1 MSTILD
7 RVAKIADRFDEL
19 THLMADP
26 AVAAEFSRLSEFD
39 RERQEIEELAQVY
52 RRYEVATTQLHEN
65 RALLEDA
72 DEELRELAELE
83 IESLQAELETL
94 DQQMKSLL
102 LPKDPKD
109 EKNVIVEIRA
119 GTGGEEAGLF
129 ASELYRMYIRWSE
142 AHRYKIEELSLSDTG
157 LGGLKEVVFA
167 IKGKGAYSKL
177 KYESGVHRVQRVPVT
192 ESAGRIHTSAA
203 TVAVLP
209 EADEID
215 VVVSDNDI
223 RIDIFRSSGP
233 GGQSVNT
240 TDSAVRLTHLPTG
253 IVISCQDEKS
263 QLQNKLKAMRILR
276 SRLYEIEEQ
285 KRADELGAA
294 RRSQSGSGD
303 RSEKIRTYNFPQSRV
318 TDHRI
323 NKTVYQLD
331 TVLNGALDEFIEE
344 LAAHDQA
351 QRLEAM
357 SAELAA

>member
-1 MSTILD
+1 MSMILA

-19 THLMADP
+19 TQLMGDP
-26 AVAAEFSRLSEFD
+26 EVAADFTRLNELD
-39 RERQEIEELAQVY
+39 RERQELEELAQTY
-52 RRYEVATTQLHEN
+52 RRYAVVTTQLEEN
-65 RALLEDA
+65 RALLDDA
-72 DEELRELAELE
+72 DEEMRDLAELE
-83 IESLQAELETL
+83 IEALEEELESL
-94 DQQMKSLL
+94 EKQMKALL

-119 GTGGEEAGLF
+119 GTGGEEASLF
-129 ASELYRMYIRWSE
+129 AAELYRMYMRWAE
-142 AHRYKIEELSLSDTG
+142 AHRYKIESLNINETG

-192 ESAGRIHTSAA
+192 ESAGRVHTSAA

-209 EADEID
+209 EAEDID
-215 VVVSDNDI
+215 VVINDNDI

-240 TDSAVRLTHLPTG
+240 TDSAVRLTHIPSG

-276 SRLYEIEEQ
+276 TRLYELEEE
-285 KRADELGAA
+285 KRMVELGAT
-294 RRSQSGSGD
+294 RRSQIGSGD

-323 NKTVYQLD
+323 GKTVHQLD
-331 TVLNGALDEFIEE
+331 SVLNGNIDEFIDE
-344 LAAHDQA
+344 LSAYDQT
-351 QRLEAM
+351 QRLEVM
-357 SAELAA
+357 SAEMA

>member
-19 THLMADP
+19 TQLMADP
-26 AVAAEFSRLSEFD
+26 AVAADFSRLSEFD

-83 IESLQAELETL
+83 IEILQTELETL

-285 KRADELGAA
+285 KRTDELGAA
-294 RRSQSGSGD
+294 RRSQIGSGD

-331 TVLNGALDEFIEE
+331 SVMNGALDEFIEE

-357 SAELAA
+357 SAELA

>member
-1 MSTILD
+1 MPTILD
-7 RVAKIADRFDEL
+7 RVAKIADRYDEL
-19 THLMADP
+19 TQLMADP
-26 AVAAEFSRLSEFD
+26 TVAADFARLSEID
-39 RERQEIEELAQVY
+39 RERQEIEELAQTY
-52 RRYEVATTQLHEN
+52 RRYEVAATQLQEN
-65 RALLEDA
+65 QALLEEA

-83 IESLQAELETL
+83 IESLTAELEGL
-94 DQQMKSLL
+94 EKQMKSLL
-102 LPKDPKD
+102 LPKDPRD
-109 EKNVIVEIRA
+109 DKNVIVEIRA

-129 ASELYRMYIRWSE
+129 AAELYRMYVRWAE
-142 AHRYKIEELSLSDTG
+142 AHRYKVEELSLSETG

-215 VVVSDNDI
+215 VVVNENDI

-285 KRADELGAA
+285 KRAEALGAA
-294 RRSQSGSGD
+294 RRSQIGSGD

-323 NKTVYQLD
+323 GLTVYQLD
-331 TVLNGALDEFIEE
+331 SVLNGALDEFIEE

-357 SAELAA
+357 SAELA

>member
-1 MSTILD
+1 MSTILA
-7 RVAKIADRFDEL
+7 RVAKIADRYDEL
-19 THLMADP
+19 TELMADP
-26 AVAAEFSRLSEFD
+26 AVAADFSQLNELD

-52 RRYEVATTQLHEN
+52 RRYATVTTQMQEN
-65 RALLEDA
+65 RALLDDA
-72 DEELRELAELE
+72 DEEMRDLAELE
-83 IESLQAELETL
+83 IETLEQELESL
-94 DQQMKSLL
+94 DRQMKSLL

-129 ASELYRMYIRWSE
+129 AAELHRMYARWAE
-142 AHRYKIEELSLSDTG
+142 AHRYKVEVLSLNETG
-157 LGGLKEVVFA
+157 LGGIKEVVFA
-167 IKGKGAYSKL
+167 IKGRGAYSKL

-209 EADEID
+209 EAEDID
-215 VVVSDNDI
+215 VVVNDNDI

-240 TDSAVRLTHLPTG
+240 TDSAVRLTHIPTG

-276 SRLYEIEEQ
+276 TRLYEIEEE
-285 KRADELGAA
+285 KRMEELGAA
-294 RRSQSGSGD
+294 RRSQIGSGD

-331 TVLNGALDEFIEE
+331 SVLNGAIDEFIEE
-344 LAAHDQA
+344 LSAYDQA

-357 SAELAA
+357 SVEPA

>member
-1 MSTILD
+1 MSTILA

-19 THLMADP
+19 TELMADP
-26 AVAAEFSRLSEFD
+26 AVAADFSRLNELD

-52 RRYEVATTQLHEN
+52 RRYATVATQMQEN
-65 RALLEDA
+65 RALLDDA
-72 DEELRELAELE
+72 DEEMRELAELE
-83 IESLQAELETL
+83 IETLEQELESL
-94 DQQMKSLL
+94 DRQMKSLL

-129 ASELYRMYIRWSE
+129 AAELHRMYARWAE
-142 AHRYKIEELSLSDTG
+142 AHRYKVELLSLNETG
-157 LGGLKEVVFA
+157 LGGIKEVVFA

-209 EADEID
+209 EAEDID
-215 VVVSDNDI
+215 VVVNDNDI

-240 TDSAVRLTHLPTG
+240 TDSAVRLTHIPTG

-276 SRLYEIEEQ
+276 TRLYEIEEE
-285 KRADELGAA
+285 KRMEELGAA
-294 RRSQSGSGD
+294 RRSQIGSGD

-331 TVLNGALDEFIEE
+331 SVLNGAIDEFIEE
-344 LAAHDQA
+344 LSAYDQA

-357 SAELAA
+357 SVEPA